1 MRHGY
6 IGNDESVPKA
16 IVEWSSA
23 YADKS
28 LDDFINSGDAE
39 TGVGSR
45 EEDRH
50 R

>member
-16 IVEWSSA
+16 IVERSSA